1 MHTEAAKIPTEAAK
15 MHTEAAKMHT
25 EAALRKFAKKNI
37 RVTLWIS
44 GDTGC
49 PLQMAL

>member
-25 EAALRKFAKKNI
+25 EAALRKFAKRNHK
-37 RVTLWIS
+37 
-44 GDTGC
+44 GDTMDFG
-49 PLQMAL
+49 